1 MRSRR
6 RIFDVVGVLLLVAAA
21 AVAVFLVTREDD
33 DGGGGD
39 RGGQSAA
46 QGPDADP
53 KVDRIE
59 LGGKAAPRHMAID
72 DAGVYYLD
80 AFNNQA
86 VRVDKRSRKV
96 SFRTKIPG
104 LGEIAVDGQRKRA
117 WVTNVD
123 NKTVTEIDTSNG
135 KVVGKPFDVQREP
148 NHIGVTD
155 NEVIILSSGSA
166 NGRLL
171 RVSKDTQRDVG
182 RPRAIGATTDFA
194 VGGPGLV
201 VIGGVFSPE
210 FITYTPELE
219 EKSHF
224 TPKIDGIPTEIV
236 PDGNVVWVTLLR
248 TGAFDT
254 PKDGAVIRMDLTTGR
269 LIGKEIK
276 VDQDP
281 SGLAI
286 DGDSAWVVSQKEG
299 TLTRIDKRTGRIVGK
314 PIFLGERI
322 IFGDVAARN
331 GEVWVSGANELFHYK
346 P

>member
-6 RIFDVVGVLLLVAAA
+6 RIFDVVGLLLLVAAA

-33 DGGGGD
+33 DGGGNG
-39 RGGQSAA
+39 GGQRSV
-46 QGPDADP
+46 QGPEADA

-80 AFNNQA
+80 AYNNQV
-86 VRVDKRSRKV
+86 VRVDRKTRKAT
-96 SFRTKIPG
+96 FRTKIAG
-104 LGEIAVDGQRKRA
+104 LGEIAVDGGRKRA
-117 WVTNVD
+117 WITNQA
-123 NKTVTEIDTSNG
+123 NKTVTEVDTSNG
-135 KVVGKPFDVQREP
+135 KLVGKPFDVQREP
-148 NHIGVTD
+148 NHIGLTD

-171 RVSKDTQRDVG
+171 RVSKDTQRDVA

-236 PDGNVVWVTLLR
+236 PDGNVVWVSLLR
-248 TGAFDT
+248 SGAFDT
-254 PKDGAVIRMDLTTGR
+254 SKKGAVIRMDLNTGR
-269 LIGKEIK
+269 LIGKPIT

-299 TLTRIDKRTGRIVGK
+299 TLTRIDKRTGRIMGK
-314 PIFLGERI
+314 PVFLGERI

>member
-1 MRSRR
+1 MRR
-6 RIFDVVGVLLLVAAA
+6 RRSFDIAGLVLLVAAA
-21 AVAVFLVTREDD
+21 AVAVFLLTRDDD
-33 DGGGGD
+33 DGGDKGD
-39 RGGQSAA
+39 DRAA
-46 QGPDADP
+46 LQGPAANP

-59 LGGKAAPRHMAID
+59 LGGKAAPRHLGMD
-72 DAGVYYLD
+72 DGGVYYLD
-80 AFNNQA
+80 AYNNQV
-86 VRVDKRSRKV
+86 VRVDAKTKKAT
-96 SFRTKIPG
+96 FRTKIPG
-104 LGEIAVDGQRKRA
+104 LGEIVVDNDRKRA
-117 WVTNVD
+117 WVTNFD
-123 NKTVTEIDTSNG
+123 SKTVTELDTSNG

-148 NHIGVTD
+148 NHIGQTKD
-155 NEVIILSSGSA
+155 EVVILSSGQA

-182 RPRAIGATTDFA
+182 RPHAIGATTDFA
-194 VGGPGLV
+194 VGGPGFV

-210 FITYTPELE
+210 FITYTPELK

-248 TGAFDT
+248 SGAFDT
-254 PKDGAVIRMDLTTGR
+254 SKKGAVIRMDLTTGR
-269 LIGKEIK
+269 LIGKEIP

-281 SGLAI
+281 SGLAV

-299 TLTRIDKRTGRIVGK
+299 TLTRIDKRTGRVMGK

-322 IFGDVAARN
+322 IFGDVTARN

-346 P
+346 A